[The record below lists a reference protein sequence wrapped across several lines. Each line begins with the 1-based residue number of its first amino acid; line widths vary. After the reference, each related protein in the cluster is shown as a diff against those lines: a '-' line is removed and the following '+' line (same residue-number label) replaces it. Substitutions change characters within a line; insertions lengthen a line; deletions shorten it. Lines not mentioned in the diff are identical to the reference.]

1 VSESSPTSLETTDF
15 QQIMKGNILAL
26 DAPLP
31 TLASQIKFFRWLE
44 RLSPVPN
51 HGGSINNRLAIF
63 GINGGLDAPLPLNRR
78 HGERRISQ
86 DAWARQ

>member
-31 TLASQIKFFRWLE
+31 TLAPQIKFFRWLE
-44 RLSPVPN
+44 RL
-51 HGGSINNRLAIF
+51 
-63 GINGGLDAPLPLNRR
+63 
-78 HGERRISQ
+78 
-86 DAWARQ
+86 